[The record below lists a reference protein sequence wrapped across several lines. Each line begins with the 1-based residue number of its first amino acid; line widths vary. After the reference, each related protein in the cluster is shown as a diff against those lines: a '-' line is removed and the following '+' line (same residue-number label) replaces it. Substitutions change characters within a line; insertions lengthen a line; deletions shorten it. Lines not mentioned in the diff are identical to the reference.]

1 MAWPATMSGVQLVR
15 HGGPETLVW
24 SDDIPVRAPGPGEV
38 LVRVAAAGVNNTDI
52 NTRVGWYAKEVT
64 GATDASGADGV
75 EAGGFAG
82 ALNFPLIQGGDF
94 CGRVVALG
102 EGISTPAV
110 GTRVTAPLNQPE
122 GPGLGA
128 RVIVPDVQ
136 AEDTPE
142 SPVALRVIGSD
153 YDGAFAQFCVVP
165 AKHLHDVS
173 ASPLSDIE
181 IAAMPCAYGTA
192 EGLLDRAGVG
202 PQDRVLV
209 TGASGGVGMAA
220 VQLAKVRGAHVT
232 AFAAGPKQAA
242 VRAAGADLMLE
253 RGVIPQV
260 DGFTVVVDLVG
271 GPDWPHLLEALRP
284 GGRYAVAGAIA
295 GPMVALDLRTLY
307 LKDLSLFGCTY
318 QSRAV
323 FERLVG
329 LINAGTVRPLVSQT
343 YPLADIGRAQED
355 FAAKRYPGKLVLI
368 PPEVHE

>member
-1 MAWPATMSGVQLVR
+1 MTIPSHMQGVQLIR

-24 SDDIPVRAPGPGEV
+24 NDAIPVPQPGPGEV
-38 LVRVAAAGVNNTDI
+38 LVRVLAAGVNNTDI

-64 GATDASGADGV
+64 GATDASGADDV

-82 ALNFPLIQGGDF
+82 ALNFPLIQGGDL

-102 EGISTPAV
+102 DGVAGPSEGA
-110 GTRVTAPLNQPE
+110 RVTAPLNQPE

-128 RVIVPDVQ
+128 RVIAPNVQ
-136 AEDTPE
+136 TEASTD

-153 YDGAFAQFCVVP
+153 YDGAFAQYCVVP
-165 AKHLHDVS
+165 AKHLYDVT
-173 ASPLSDIE
+173 ASPLSDVE

-192 EGLLDRAGVG
+192 EGLLDRADLRDE
-202 PQDRVLV
+202 DRVLI

-232 AFAAGPKQAA
+232 AFSAAAKADA
-242 VRAAGADLMLE
+242 VRAAGADAVLD
-253 RGVIPQV
+253 RGAMPEA
-260 DGFTVVVDLVG
+260 DGHTVVIDLVG
-271 GPDWPHLLEALRP
+271 GPDWPNLITALAP

-295 GPMVALDLRTLY
+295 GPIVEMDLRDIY
-307 LKDLSLFGCTY
+307 LKDLSIFGCTY

-323 FERLVG
+323 FSRLVE
-329 LINAGTVRPLVSQT
+329 LINRGAVRPLVSQT
-343 YPLADIGRAQED
+343 YPLAEIGRAQED

-368 PPEVHE
+368 PPEVS